1 MKDTTSKLHSRG
13 DRHREKDNTPND
25 EEFKVKKS
33 HHRKKPEEIQAKSD
47 NPKLKTVK
55 KYVKESPERKS
66 SKGRK
71 IFTKTKEFPSEKR
84 KPSLDSSSD
93 ESKLEE
99 IPNPQVVMG
108 KRKRSPVRE
117 ESSESSS
124 NNQVYKKHIVSKQRS
139 PSNSS
144 KSKKSN
150 EQQQPMARRS
160 TREEKKVKTQKNN
173 QNSSIEQYKYKPNP
187 PKPIKDVARG
197 NLVTEKGSFL
207 YGDKAKKIISA
218 KFINDEIICNIEW
231 LPRKDGVTPLSS
243 CFTNTIIKE
252 YDPLFLANYY
262 ETKMIPPQPKK
273 NLRSNK
279 IFYFIKTKICFFLF

>member
-13 DRHREKDNTPND
+13 DRNREKEKDNTPND
-25 EEFKVKKS
+25 EEFKARKS
-33 HHRKKPEEIQAKSD
+33 HHKRKLEETQSKSD
-47 NPKLKTVK
+47 NYKLKTVK

-84 KPSLDSSSD
+84 KISLDSSSD
-93 ESKLEE
+93 ESKPEE
-99 IPNPQVVMG
+99 ISNPQVVMG
-108 KRKRSPVRE
+108 KRRRSPIRE
-117 ESSESSS
+117 VSSESSS
-124 NNQVYKKHIVSKQRS
+124 NNQVYKKHIVSKLRS

-150 EQQQPMARRS
+150 EQQQPATRRS
-160 TREEKKVKTQKNN
+160 TREERKAKTQKNN

-187 PKPIKDVARG
+187 PKPIKDVAKG

-207 YGDKAKKIISA
+207 YGDKPKRIIAA

-231 LPRKDGVTPLSS
+231 MTRKDGVTPLCSY
-243 CFTNTIIKE
+243 FTNTIIKE
-252 YDPLFLANYY
+252 YDPLFLVNYY
-262 ETKMIPPQPKK
+262 ETKMILPQPKK
-273 NLRSNK
+273 NLRSIN
-279 IFYFIKTKICFFLF
+279 ICFFCIKFLFI

>member
-1 MKDTTSKLHSRG
+1 M
-13 DRHREKDNTPND
+13 
-25 EEFKVKKS
+25 
-33 HHRKKPEEIQAKSD
+33 
-47 NPKLKTVK
+47 
-55 KYVKESPERKS
+55 KESPERKS

-84 KPSLDSSSD
+84 KPSVDSSSD
-93 ESKLEE
+93 GSKPEE
-99 IPNPQVVMG
+99 ISNPQVVMG

-150 EQQQPMARRS
+150 EQQQQPMARRS

-173 QNSSIEQYKYKPNP
+173 QNSSIEKYKYKPNP
-187 PKPIKDVARG
+187 PKPIKDVSKG

-207 YGDKAKKIISA
+207 YGDKPKKIISA

-243 CFTNTIIKE
+243 YFTNTIIKD
-252 YDPLFLANYY
+252 YDPLFLVNYY

-273 NLRSNK
+273 NLRSKQN
-279 IFYFIKTKICFFLF
+279 FFFFI